1 MTRTLG
7 VMGGGQLGM
16 YFVRAARSL
25 GFRTVVLDP
34 DPGCPASHD
43 TDEHIVAPYD
53 SIEALTRMASL
64 CEAVTVEFENVPC
77 GSLEFLEQHTVVAP
91 GSAAVAVAQ
100 DRRTEKRF
108 LRSINVPVAGFEV
121 VESDD
126 DVARLVSSG
135 SIDGG
140 LFGAAVLKTATLG
153 YDGKGQMRIDGPG
166 ELAAAWVAMNRV
178 PCVLE
183 RMVPLEA
190 ELSVIVV
197 RAGDGATFNYPPA
210 TNVHVNGILDSSV
223 VPSDSVLALEARLL
237 AGHVAKELGYVGV
250 LGVECFVSEGR
261 VLVNEIAPRPH
272 NSGHWTLDG
281 AVTSQF
287 EQQVRVLAGMR
298 VDDLS
303 MTGGAAAMVNLLGDM
318 WSDGEPDWSVLAGRT
333 GVHLHLYG
341 KSQARPGRKMAHLT
355 VIADSADNA
364 LERAVQ
370 LRAATISASG
380 K

>member
-16 YFVRAARSL
+16 YFVRAARDL

-34 DPGCPASHD
+34 DPRCPASHD
-43 TDEHIVAPYD
+43 ADEHIVAPYD
-53 SIEALTRMASL
+53 SRDALERMASL

-77 GSLEFLEQHTVVAP
+77 AALEFLEERTVVAP
-91 GSAAVAVAQ
+91 GPAAVAVAQ

-108 LRSINVPVAGFEV
+108 LRSIDVPVAGFEV
-121 VESDD
+121 IETDD
-126 DVARLVSSG
+126 DVARLQSAG
-135 SIDGG
+135 TIDGEP
-140 LFGAAVLKTATLG
+140 FGSALLKTATMG
-153 YDGKGQMRIDGPG
+153 YDGKGQVRIAGPD
-166 ELAAAWVAMNRV
+166 ELAAAWEAMARV

-197 RAGDGATFNYPPA
+197 RGVDGATFNFPPA

-223 VPSDSVLALEARLL
+223 VPSDPLLAEEARLL
-237 AGHVAKELGYVGV
+237 AGHVAQKLGYVGV
-250 LGVECFVSEGR
+250 LGVECFVSGGQ
-261 VLVNEIAPRPH
+261 VLVNEVAPRPH

-287 EQQVRVLAGMR
+287 TQQVRVLAGMR

-303 MTGGAAAMVNLLGDM
+303 MTHGGVAMVNLLGDL
-318 WSDGEPDWSVLAGRT
+318 WSAGEPDWSVLASVP

-341 KSQARPGRKMAHLT
+341 KTDARPGRKMGHLT
-355 VIADSADNA
+355 VCGGDPAEA
-364 LERAVQ
+364 LDRAMS
-370 LRAATISASG
+370 LRASVVRTA
-380 K
+380 